1 MEKQTHSQKPQSAL
15 AAGHRLQTES
25 DMCQSHLDRPL
36 DTRLM
41 DNAVLKITDN
51 KFVSGGIWDRKQTKT
66 KY

>member
-36 DTRLM
+36 E
-41 DNAVLKITDN
+41 TD
-51 KFVSGGIWDRKQTKT
+51 GQCCIEDYR
-66 KY
+66 